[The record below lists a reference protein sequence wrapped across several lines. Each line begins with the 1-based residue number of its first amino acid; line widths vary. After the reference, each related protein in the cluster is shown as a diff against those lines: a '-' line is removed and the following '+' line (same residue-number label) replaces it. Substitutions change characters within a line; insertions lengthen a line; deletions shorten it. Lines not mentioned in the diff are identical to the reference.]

1 MSAALSPTEP
11 SRRVHVGEWPAVS
24 VSFLYFFCVL
34 SAYYMLRPVR
44 EQLTAAVGST
54 QLPWFYLAVFVVTL
68 MLSPVFAGLAA
79 RYPRRILVPMAN
91 GFFILCLLAF
101 VPVFL
106 QQDVVSPRALG
117 ITFFVWLSVF
127 NLFVVSVFWTFMSDI
142 WDEMQA
148 RRLFPIISLAGTLGA
163 IAGPMLTRTL
173 VTVLGVAPLLVV
185 SASLLTVGVGCV
197 LWLGRWAQ
205 QHGARR
211 FDPGNGQALG
221 GGMLDGLKQVF
232 ATPFMRNMA
241 LLMLLADGIGTVNYA
256 LVADYSGATFGGD
269 AIARTRFAAN
279 VDLAANILTMVLQLT
294 LTRWLLPTRGP
305 GALIMVWGAVSMGV
319 LSLVIFSPNPH
330 APLVGTLPAVAV
342 AMLVSRALAY
352 GMAEPARHSLFARLT
367 RNERYKGQ
375 NAIDTAVWR
384 FGDVAIAGSMNL
396 LRSLGTGVAGFAS
409 LAALSAATA
418 AWVGWR
424 LSLRGTSTTAAGR

>member
-1 MSAALSPTEP
+1 MANPDPVPSARILPD
-11 SRRVHVGEWPAVS
+11 EWPALAL
-24 VSFLYFFCVL
+24 SFLYFFAVL

-68 MLSPVFAGLAA
+68 LLTPVFAGLAS
-79 RYPRRILVPMAN
+79 RYPRRVLVPVAN

-101 VPVFL
+101 VPLFL
-106 QQDVVSPRALG
+106 RQDTIGPRALG

-142 WDEMQA
+142 WDEVQA
-148 RRLFPIISLAGTLGA
+148 RRLFPIISVAGTLGA

-173 VTVLGVAPLLVV
+173 VTMLGVAHLLVV
-185 SASLLTVGVGCV
+185 SASLLTVAVGCV
-197 LWLGRWAQ
+197 LGLGRWARR
-205 QHGARR
+205 HGTRR
-211 FDPGNGQALG
+211 SDPGNGQPLG

-256 LVADYSGATFGGD
+256 LVADYSGATFGTD
-269 AIARTRFAAN
+269 AVARTRFAAN
-279 VDLAANILTMVLQLT
+279 LDLAGNLLTMLLQVT

-305 GALIMVWGAVSMGV
+305 GALITVWGVVSLGA
-319 LSLVIFSPNPH
+319 LSLVIFSPDPH
-330 APLVGTLPAVAV
+330 APLLGTLPAVAI

-352 GMAEPARHSLFARLT
+352 GMAEPARHSLFTRLP

-375 NAIDTAVWR
+375 NVIDTAVWR
-384 FGDVAIAGSMNL
+384 FGDVVVAGSMNL
-396 LRSLGTGVAGFAS
+396 LRSFGVGVAGFAGM
-409 LAALSAATA
+409 AALSAATA

-424 LSLRGTSTTAAGR
+424 LARSPSAVNREDR